1 MELVS
6 IIIPIY
12 NCEKF
17 LNKCI
22 DSLIN
27 QTYKNIEI
35 ILVNDGS
42 TDSSLKIINKYAAKY
57 KNIIVI
63 SQKNSGVSEARNKG
77 IEIASGEFIS
87 FVDSDDWVEPNFI
100 AAMVSKLKEEN
111 VDAIR
116 CNCVKEYGYKAEKK
130 NLYELA
136 NKKYEKKS
144 NNYNIIL
151 NEHFLYNNEGIE
163 NYVMLLLIKS
173 KIIKN
178 KIKFEKKLYMME
190 DVYFYQQIL
199 NSINSIYF
207 YDEYLYHYNNINTS
221 TSATRNP
228 LKAKKNIYG
237 IIDTRIMIKKY
248 LNDNNIKF
256 DNAKINFC
264 HMNLII
270 TYLIRA
276 SSVLNF
282 KCTKQFLK
290 EMYNNKEFNKMLNSD
305 LSQYSK
311 FRKLFLLLYMK
322 KKFLFSTILLKIKN
336 LKK

>member
-1 MELVS
+1 
-6 IIIPIY
+6 
-12 NCEKF
+12 
-17 LNKCI
+17 
-22 DSLIN
+22 
-27 QTYKNIEI
+27 
-35 ILVNDGS
+35 
-42 TDSSLKIINKYAAKY
+42 
-57 KNIIVI
+57 
-63 SQKNSGVSEARNKG
+63 
-77 IEIASGEFIS
+77 
-87 FVDSDDWVEPNFI
+87 
-100 AAMVSKLKEEN
+100 
-111 VDAIR
+111 
-116 CNCVKEYGYKAEKK
+116 
-130 NLYELA
+130 
-136 NKKYEKKS
+136 
-144 NNYNIIL
+144 
-151 NEHFLYNNEGIE
+151 
-163 NYVMLLLIKS
+163 MLLLIKS